1 MPLSSRRD
9 ALYGALVLVVSPTV
23 RATSQLMAAELLPLA
38 IKGYDPVAY
47 FTIGMPTLG
56 LPDIEYEWDE
66 RRYRFSRPG
75 HRELFKADPVR
86 YAPQFGE
93 FCAMALAEGD
103 RDEANPEYWLIS
115 DGKLYIFGKP
125 PPLGPVLFQQDLAG
139 NVAKANQNRPLIER
153 R

>member
-9 ALYGALVLVVSPTV
+9 ALHGALVLVVGPTAM
-23 RATSQLMAAELLPLA
+23 ATSQLMAAELLPLA

-75 HRELFKADPVR
+75 HRELFKADSVR

-125 PPLGPVLFQQDLAG
+125 PPLGPVLFQKDLAG

>member
-56 LPDIEYEWDE
+56 LPDIEYDWDE

-139 NVAKANQNRPLIER
+139 NVAKANQN
-153 R
+153 

>member
-56 LPDIEYEWDE
+56 LPDIEYDWDE

>member
-75 HRELFKADPVR
+75 HRELFKADPER